1 MAAILVCSDQDVI
14 DRFGGQDQINQAL
27 DPNKTGVYDA
37 TVLLKARQDASADVE
52 SYVGERFVIWG
63 ASSFPQKVVRLA
75 ASLAVYY
82 VWQYATGGQAIP
94 EGIRK
99 LRDDCATELEKISQ
113 GKAGTGQPQQPHRFA
128 GRGGVDMSQGG
139 VKVSTATMRYS
150 GGILGGR

>member
-1 MAAILVCSDQDVI
+1 MAAILVCTDQDVI
-14 DRFGGQDQINQAL
+14 DRFGGQDRINQAL

-52 SYVGERFVIWG
+52 SYVGERMVIWG
-63 ASSFPQKVVRLA
+63 ASSFPQKIIRIA
-75 ASLAVYY
+75 ASLACYY
-82 VWQYATGGQAIP
+82 VWQYGSGGQALSD
-94 EGIRK
+94 GVRK
-99 LRDDCATELEKISQ
+99 LKEDCIDELEKIGQ
-113 GKAGTGQPQQPHRFA
+113 GKAGTGQPTPAARFA

>member
-1 MAAILVCSDQDVI
+1 MLFRS
-14 DRFGGQDQINQAL
+14 
-27 DPNKTGVYDA
+27 
-37 TVLLKARQDASADVE
+37 QDASADVE
-52 SYVGERFVIWG
+52 SYVGERMIVWG
-63 ASSFPQKVVRLA
+63 ASSFPQKVIRLA

-94 EGIRK
+94 DGIRK
-99 LRDDCATELEKISQ
+99 LKEDCVDELEKIGQ
-113 GKAGTGQPQQPHRFA
+113 GKAGTGTPTPTARFA